1 MNNGTNPSN
10 EGSKSLYE
18 VNPDTNRIDIVF
30 TAVAEKNPEK
40 IAGRAVAGTAELG
53 VAGAGTAGSAST
65 GTVAGAGASAG
76 AGAAGSNTIVTETEI
91 GKISTTDIRNFGEV
105 ILAVGQLVPG
115 LRDTIKKRAEASKNA
130 RENAGREEGK

>member
-18 VNPDTNRIDIVF
+18 QTPDTNKIDIVF

-40 IAGRAVAGTAELG
+40 LAGRAVAGTAELG
-53 VAGAGTAGSAST
+53 TAGTGTSGSAST
-65 GTVAGAGASAG
+65 GTAAGAGAS

-105 ILAVGQLVPG
+105 VLAVGELIPG